1 MSEQPASALFE
12 AVRLVEV
19 LRKRISGGPAS
30 GSGDVWSE
38 ATHEAEAWGDHI
50 ATGAPE
56 CRYCPICRTIAA
68 SRTTGPDVVSHV
80 VSAGESL
87 YAAFRE
93 AVAGFERSGPSGAP
107 RREPGDRQ
115 DRSPAGGGDGSP
127 ADGGRPQGE

>member
-19 LRKRISGGPAS
+19 LRKRMSGGSGS

-56 CRYCPICRTIAA
+56 CRYCPVCRAIAA
-68 SRTTGPDVVSHV
+68 SRTSGPDVVSHV
-80 VSAGESL
+80 MSAGESL
-87 YAAFRE
+87 FAAFRE
-93 AVAGFERSGPSGAP
+93 AVAGFERTRPAGSS
-107 RREPGDRQ
+107 RREPGGRH
-115 DRSPAGGGDGSP
+115 DGSP
-127 ADGGRPQGE
+127 ADGRPQGE

>member
-1 MSEQPASALFE
+1 MSEQPVSALFE

-19 LRKRISGGPAS
+19 LRRRMSS
-30 GSGDVWSE
+30 GSGDVWSD
-38 ATHEAEAWGDHI
+38 ATSEAWGEHI

-56 CRYCPICRTIAA
+56 CRYCPVCRAIAA
-68 SRTTGPDVVSHV
+68 SRTSGPSVLGHV

-93 AVAGFERSGPSGAP
+93 TLAGFERTKPAASP
-107 RREPGDRQ
+107 RHEPG
-115 DRSPAGGGDGSP
+115 GSP

>member
-19 LRKRISGGPAS
+19 LRKRMSGGSGS

-56 CRYCPICRTIAA
+56 CRYCPVCRAIAA
-68 SRTTGPDVVSHV
+68 SRTSGPDVVSHV
-80 VSAGESL
+80 MSAGESL
-87 YAAFRE
+87 YAAVRQ
-93 AVAGFERSGPSGAP
+93 AVAGFERTRPAGSP
-107 RREPGDRQ
+107 RREPGDRR
-115 DRSPAGGGDGSP
+115 DVSP
-127 ADGGRPQGE
+127 ADGGRPQDE

>member
-19 LRKRISGGPAS
+19 LRKRMNGGAGS
-30 GSGDVWSE
+30 GSGDVWSD
-38 ATHEAEAWGDHI
+38 ATSDAWGEHI

-56 CRYCPICRTIAA
+56 CRYCPVCRAIAA
-68 SRTTGPDVVSHV
+68 SRTSGPDVLGHV

-87 YAAFRE
+87 LSALRE
-93 AVAGFERSGPSGAP
+93 TARGFERTKPAASP
-107 RREPGDRQ
+107 RHEPGD
-115 DRSPAGGGDGSP
+115 AP

>member
-19 LRKRISGGPAS
+19 LRKRVSGATGAGS

-38 ATHEAEAWGDHI
+38 ATSEAWGDHI

-56 CRYCPICRTIAA
+56 CRYCPVCRAIAA
-68 SRTTGPDVVSHV
+68 SREAGPDVVSHV
-80 VSAGESL
+80 MSAGESL

-93 AVAGFERSGPSGAP
+93 AVAGFERTKPAGSP
-107 RREPGDRQ
+107 RHEPG
-115 DRSPAGGGDGSP
+115 GEP
-127 ADGGRPQGE
+127 ADGGRPQGD

>member
-19 LRKRISGGPAS
+19 LRKRVSGGASS

-38 ATHEAEAWGDHI
+38 ATSEAWGEHI

-56 CRYCPICRTIAA
+56 CRYCPVCRAIAA
-68 SRTTGPDVVSHV
+68 SRTSGPDVLSHV
-80 VSAGESL
+80 MSAGESL
-87 YAAFRE
+87 YAALRE
-93 AVAGFERSGPSGAP
+93 TVSGFERTKPARPP
-107 RREPGDRQ
+107 RHEPGE
-115 DRSPAGGGDGSP
+115 AP